1 MTVHLSSSGGGGRG
15 TREAGRGFAGGGGA
29 EPQHRI
35 LVIRLSSLGDVLLTM
50 PAVQAIKSAAPAT
63 AVTWLVEGSPSEL
76 LAHQAFVD
84 RVIEFPRRTIAG
96 SLLRGRLDAAFAALA
111 AFLSSLR
118 RDAYD
123 TVVDFHGI
131 IKSALLARTSRSGRR
146 IGFDRRPAKEGSWL
160 FYNEKTALPDPRMH
174 KADRNMLLASRLGSR
189 GMPEMDLKTPP
200 AAASY
205 IDAFLA
211 GRKAAS
217 PIFAVNPFCSKGS
230 EFKRWDISRY
240 AELIRRVG
248 DATGATMMVVWGPGE
263 EEEARRL
270 AAIGGSHA
278 VLACATTVSQLL
290 ALLKRTDLYIGGDT
304 GVMHLAALARVPV
317 VAIFGPTDHLVNGPY
332 GNGHTVVRK
341 DLPCSPCREKTC
353 KSRECLRS
361 ITVDE
366 VHGAVLTAWAAAGGR

>member
-1 MTVHLSSSGGGGRG
+1 MTVHRN
-15 TREAGRGFAGGGGA
+15 
-29 EPQHRI
+29 I

-50 PAVQAIKSAAPAT
+50 PAVQAIKAASPAT

-84 RVIEFPRRTIAG
+84 RVIEFPRRKISG
-96 SLLRGRLDAAFAALA
+96 SLQHGRFDSALATLA
-111 AFLSSLR
+111 AFRSSLR

-131 IKSALLARTSRSGRR
+131 IKSALLAWTSRSTQR
-146 IGFDRRPAKEGSWL
+146 IGFDRSLAKEGSWL
-160 FYNEKTALPDPRMH
+160 FYNDKTAAPRGRMH
-174 KADRNMLLASRLGSR
+174 KADRNMLLASRLGSH
-189 GMPEMDLKTPP
+189 GLPEIDLKIPP

-205 IDAFLA
+205 IDDFLA
-211 GRKAAS
+211 GLKAAS
-217 PIFAVNPFCSKGS
+217 PIFAVNPFCSRGS

-240 AELIRRVG
+240 GELIRHVG
-248 DATGATMMVVWGPGE
+248 DATGATMMVLWGPGE
-263 EEEARRL
+263 ESEARRL

-304 GVMHLAALARVPV
+304 GVMHLAAFARVPV

-341 DLPCSPCREKTC
+341 ELPCSPCRDKTC

-361 ITVDE
+361 ITANE
-366 VHGAVLTAWAAAGGR
+366 VERAVLAAWSAREAH

>member
-1 MTVHLSSSGGGGRG
+1 
-15 TREAGRGFAGGGGA
+15 
-29 EPQHRI
+29 
-35 LVIRLSSLGDVLLTM
+35 VIRLSSLGDVLLTM
-50 PAVQAIKSAAPAT
+50 PAVQAIKAAAPAT

-76 LAHQAFVD
+76 LAHQDFVD
-84 RVIEFPRRTIAG
+84 RVIEFPRRRIAG
-96 SLLRGRLDAAFAALA
+96 SLRRGRLDAALATLA
-111 AFLSSLR
+111 AFRSSLR

-131 IKSALLARTSRSGRR
+131 IKSALLAWTARAAQR

-160 FYNEKTALPDPRMH
+160 FYNGKIAPPDPRMH

-189 GMPEMDLKTPP
+189 GLPEIDLKTPP

-211 GRKAAS
+211 NRKTAS
-217 PIFAVNPFCSKGS
+217 PIFAVNPFCSRGS
-230 EFKRWDISRY
+230 EFKRWDLARY

-270 AAIGGSHA
+270 AAVAGSHA

-304 GVMHLAALARVPV
+304 GVMHLAAFARVPV

-332 GNGHTVVRK
+332 GNGHTMVRK
-341 DLPCSPCREKTC
+341 ELPCSPCRDKTC

-366 VHGAVLTAWAAAGGR
+366 VHRAVLAAWAATEAH

>member
-1 MTVHLSSSGGGGRG
+1 
-15 TREAGRGFAGGGGA
+15 
-29 EPQHRI
+29 
-35 LVIRLSSLGDVLLTM
+35 VIRLSSLGDVLLTM
-50 PAVQAIKSAAPAT
+50 PAVQAIKVAAPGT
-63 AVTWLVEGSPSEL
+63 AITWLVEGAPVDL
-76 LAHQAFVD
+76 LAHQPFVD
-84 RVIEFPRRTIAG
+84 RVIEFPRRKIAT
-96 SLLRGRLDAAFAALA
+96 SLRQGRLGAALA
-111 AFLSSLR
+111 TLAAFRSRLR
-118 RDAYD
+118 GDAYD

-131 IKSALLARTSRSGRR
+131 IKSALLAWTSRSTQR
-146 IGFDRRPAKEGSWL
+146 IGFDRKLAKEGSWL
-160 FYNEKTALPDPRMH
+160 FYHGKTAPPDPRMH

-189 GMPEMDLKTPP
+189 GMPQIDLKTPP

-211 GRKAAS
+211 RPKTIS

-230 EFKRWDISRY
+230 EFKRWDLSRY

-248 DATGATMMVVWGPGE
+248 DTTGATMMVVWGPGE

-270 AAIGGSHA
+270 AASGGSHA

-290 ALLKRTDLYIGGDT
+290 ALLRRTDLYIGGDT

-332 GNGHTVVRK
+332 GSGHTVVRK
-341 DLPCSPCREKTC
+341 DLPCSPCRDKTC

-366 VHGAVLTAWAAAGGR
+366 VRDAVLAAWAAAGGR